1 MGQGKNDLYYVI
13 SNNWL
18 TQFTYPSMAN
28 PHVSG
33 IAAMLM
39 SKRVFQSPHELYGI
53 LRAMATPNTLK
64 PQDKAGGALL
74 AYNGPNAL

>member
-1 MGQGKNDLYYVI
+1 
-13 SNNWL
+13 
-18 TQFTYPSMAN
+18 MAN

>member
-1 MGQGKNDLYYVI
+1 
-13 SNNWL
+13 
-18 TQFTYPSMAN
+18 MAN

-39 SKRVFQSPHELYGI
+39 SKRIFQSPHELYGI

-64 PQDKAGGALL
+64 PQDKASGALL